1 MSTRSAT
8 SFPFFVAL
16 LIFEINLVY
25 IFILLN
31 IIFGSE
37 MFGDCLGVSAS
48 KRERVRVGESSFRYK
63 RGMICFI

>member
-1 MSTRSAT
+1 
-8 SFPFFVAL
+8 
-16 LIFEINLVY
+16 
-25 IFILLN
+25 
-31 IIFGSE
+31 